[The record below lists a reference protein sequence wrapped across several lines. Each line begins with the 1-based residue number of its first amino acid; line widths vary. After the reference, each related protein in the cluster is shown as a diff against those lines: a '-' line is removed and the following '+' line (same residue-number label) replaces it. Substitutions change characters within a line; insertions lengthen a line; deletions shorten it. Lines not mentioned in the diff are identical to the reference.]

1 MLIGVMELL
10 NIQMRMVIYWYLIY
24 QITSLYR
31 ISFGLLEIHENH
43 YIHHDL
49 HQMALVLVT

>member
-24 QITSLYR
+24 QKVLKN
-31 ISFGLLEIHENH
+31 LLGNIKL
-43 YIHHDL
+43 L
-49 HQMALVLVT
+49 HFIGFHSVY